1 MQPERYQRRIERPG
15 FDSAF
20 GPETAQ
26 ITQLRIERELLNALL
41 VREKRQVARKGI
53 VATRVEHAY

>member
-20 GPETAQ
+20 ALETAQ
-26 ITQLRIERELLNALL
+26 TTQLRAL

-53 VATRVEHAY
+53 VAIWVEHAH

>member
-15 FDSAF
+15 FGSAF

-26 ITQLRIERELLNALL
+26 ITQLRSEREHLYALL
-41 VREKRQVARKGI
+41 VREKRQVTRKGF
-53 VATRVEHAY
+53 VPTREEHEH